1 MVDTDN
7 FESFLEEMLENEDL
21 SSAQKTAQAV
31 EVKPESQP
39 ETQSELQP
47 AAKEKKSEITK
58 RNPFKFLDA
67 YTPDDLDIFFGRDM
81 EIAELYHTAFS
92 HKVSVVFGNSGAGKT
107 SLVQCGFLSRVKPEK
122 AAFFPIRSAIDP
134 LSSLK
139 TECISKI
146 CIYDDESDLFTNL
159 TLAAQTLKKTMILFF
174 DQFEE
179 IFILQPLETRRQLA
193 ILLKKIIHSD
203 LDIKIIMGIRE
214 EYFARLI
221 EFEKVIPDIL
231 SNRIW
236 VRNMSGMQAEKVI
249 VNPCQVCGVEIEP
262 DVPKQVIAELSQGK
276 EGVELPYVQVVMDN
290 LFGRAV
296 ERDPDHP
303 HIRSADFTIQGGVK
317 NILSNFI
324 EDQIKDMSDVEK
336 TKQVLKSLITSEGT
350 KRILNIGGI
359 ADASSNYGEAI
370 ELAMLQEILRE
381 LVTRRILREDPDN
394 ALYEL
399 RHDTL
404 AFTILK
410 WMSGIEQELMEVRQT
425 LENRFREYQARN
437 TLLDA
442 SALGY
447 IAPYESRLRLKPEM
461 LDFIEKSKKEAA
473 KKRRRILTA
482 VGVAV
487 AVFVLA
493 VSVLGGFGYLKSIEA
508 TNQSI
513 EANKQAKE
521 AITQKAFAEAKL
533 IEARHNMGLVYNEKA
548 ERAIENKNFNAGRL
562 YALHALNS
570 FDLELAGEEKSKA
583 IGMVLSHPDYPIIF
597 STPDGSHHDGAGM
610 SVSFSPDGKTL
621 ASGFWDKT
629 IRLWDVETGKE
640 KSLLSGHTD
649 YVWSVCFSPDGKTLA
664 SGSWDKT
671 IRLWDVETGKEKSLL
686 SGHTNTVNSVCF
698 SPDGK
703 TLASGSREKT
713 IRLWDVE
720 TGKEKSLLS
729 GHTDY
734 VWSVCFSPD
743 GKTLAS
749 GSGDN
754 TIRLWDVETG
764 KEKSQLSGH
773 TDAVMSVSFSPDG
786 KTLASGSDDRT
797 IRLWDV
803 ETGKEKSLLSGHTDY
818 VWSVCFSPDGKTLAS
833 GSRDKTIRL
842 WDVETG
848 KEKSLL
854 SGHTDR
860 VWSVS
865 FSPDGKTLASGY
877 WNNPIRLWDVETGK
891 EKFQLSGHTNTVNS
905 VSFSPDGKTLASGS
919 GDKTIRL
926 WNVKTGKEKFQLS
939 GHTNTVDSV
948 SFSPD
953 GKTLASG
960 SGDNTICLWDV
971 QTGKEKSQLPGHTS
985 SVTSVSF
992 SPDGKT
998 LASGSGDNTICLWD
1012 VQTGKEKSQLP
1023 GHTSSVTSVS
1033 FSPDGKTLASGS
1045 GDNTI
1050 RLWDVETGKEKSQLP
1065 GHTAYVNSVSFSPDG
1080 KTLASGSGDKTI
1092 RLWDVETGKEKSLL
1106 PGHTSYVNSVSFSP
1120 DGKTLASGSRDKT
1133 IRLWDVETGKE
1144 KSQLPGH
1151 TSYVN
1156 SVSFS
1161 PDGKTLASGSD
1172 DNTIRLWDLTFYF
1185 KVKDRQVNEAEI
1197 KKAEQQYNLHLVKLE
1212 MQPILEERNLYRI
1225 KPQLPDWPQTH
1236 PFHWLAKAEAGD
1248 SDAMLELGFIYDR
1261 DNNMDKAEYWYRR
1274 SAKSGHREVE
1284 ERLKR
1289 LEISK
1294 AEVFYNS
1301 GVEFHNSGQFDKA
1314 IENYT
1319 QAIALNS
1326 EHADAY
1332 WNRSNIYGNQKKYD
1346 LAIPD
1351 LRKINLLAS
1360 DFADAYGQLGWFLIM
1375 QGKYEEAK
1383 APCLKAHEL
1392 APDSYACAVNVG
1404 HTYLLTGDAGKA
1416 REYYG
1421 KTIDLIKTEEEFTKG
1436 PMADFELFISNGW
1449 QVEACRQEMAWM
1461 KKAFKAAGSETHSH
1475 IDIN

>member
-649 YVWSVCFSPDGKTLA
+649 
-664 SGSWDKT
+664 
-671 IRLWDVETGKEKSLL
+671 
-686 SGHTNTVNSVCF
+686 
-698 SPDGK
+698 
-703 TLASGSREKT
+703 
-713 IRLWDVE
+713 
-720 TGKEKSLLS
+720 
-729 GHTDY
+729 
-734 VWSVCFSPD
+734 
-743 GKTLAS
+743 
-749 GSGDN
+749 
-754 TIRLWDVETG
+754 
-764 KEKSQLSGH
+764 
-773 TDAVMSVSFSPDG
+773 
-786 KTLASGSDDRT
+786 
-797 IRLWDV
+797 
-803 ETGKEKSLLSGHTDY
+803 
-818 VWSVCFSPDGKTLAS
+818 
-833 GSRDKTIRL
+833 
-842 WDVETG
+842 
-848 KEKSLL
+848 
-854 SGHTDR
+854 R

-971 QTGKEKSQLPGHTS
+971 QTGKEKSQLPGHT
-985 SVTSVSF
+985 
-992 SPDGKT
+992 
-998 LASGSGDNTICLWD
+998 
-1012 VQTGKEKSQLP
+1012 
-1023 GHTSSVTSVS
+1023 
-1033 FSPDGKTLASGS
+1033 
-1045 GDNTI
+1045 
-1050 RLWDVETGKEKSQLP
+1050 
-1065 GHTAYVNSVSFSPDG
+1065 AYVNSVSFSPDG

-1092 RLWDVETGKEKSLL
+1092 RLWDVETGKEKSL
-1106 PGHTSYVNSVSFSP
+1106 
-1120 DGKTLASGSRDKT
+1120 
-1133 IRLWDVETGKE
+1133 
-1144 KSQLPGH
+1144 LPGH